1 MVTVY
6 VGENESLD
14 EALRRFNK
22 LVEREGIT
30 AKVKENMYNTKPS
43 KIRREKLLK
52 AKRKMEK
59 KRRKEMMRL
68 KMLGY

>member
-30 AKVKENMYNTKPS
+30 AKVKENMYYTKPS

-59 KRRKEMMRL
+59 KRRKEMIRL

>member
-6 VGENESLD
+6 VRERESIE

-22 LVEREGIT
+22 MVEKEGIT
-30 AKVKENMYNTKPS
+30 TKVKENMYYTKPS
-43 KIRREKLLK
+43 KLKRDKINK

-59 KRRKEMMRL
+59 KRRKDQG
-68 KMLGY
+68 KI